1 VTLPAEPRGPESSQ
15 HTTRPAHPFLDWPVV
30 LEPTRWNADVA
41 ILGITH
47 IEPYAHAEQPI
58 DQTRAPDAVRAC
70 SEQFCYAG
78 GTQFDWDLDTELAAV
93 LPPSRIDCGNAVRG
107 DEPYDDYFARVTAY
121 LEVLWRRGTR
131 VFVLGGD
138 HGVTIP
144 ALDALAVLDTRV
156 HIVHIDA
163 HLDWREEVGGV
174 RRGYSSPLRWASTK
188 HYVAG
193 MTQIGLRGV
202 GSARAAE
209 AAAARAYGSR
219 IFTASQ
225 VHAAGIEPVLAAVP
239 ADMPLYITVDADG
252 LDPAVMPGV
261 MAPAPGG
268 LRFDQVGPLLR
279 ALALRQRIVGMDLV
293 EIAPRFDALNTVTCI
308 TAGCLLVTV
317 LGAQF
322 QRSRQGA

>member
-1 VTLPAEPRGPESSQ
+1 MTRPAAHGGSASWQ
-15 HTTRPAHPFLDWPVV
+15 HTTRPAHPFLGWPVV
-30 LEPTRWNADVA
+30 LEPAKWNADVA

-47 IEPYAHAEQPI
+47 SEPYAHDEQPNE
-58 DQTRAPDAVRAC
+58 QTRAPDAVRAC
-70 SEQFCYAG
+70 SERFCYGG

-93 LPPSRIDCGNAVRG
+93 LPPCCIDCGNAVRE
-107 DEPYDDYFARVTAY
+107 DEPYDDYSARVTAY
-121 LEVLWRRGTR
+121 LEVLWRRGTL
-131 VFVLGGD
+131 VLVLGGD

-163 HLDWREEVGGV
+163 HLDWREEVEGV

-188 HYVAG
+188 PYVAG

-239 ADMPLYITVDADG
+239 ANLPLYITVDADG

-268 LRFDQVGPLLR
+268 LRFDQIAALLR
-279 ALALRQRIVGMDLV
+279 ALASRQRVVGMDLV
-293 EIAPRFDALNTVTCI
+293 EIAPRFDAHNAVTCI
-308 TAGCLLVTV
+308 TAGCLLVTL

-322 QRSRQGA
+322 QRPQPRA